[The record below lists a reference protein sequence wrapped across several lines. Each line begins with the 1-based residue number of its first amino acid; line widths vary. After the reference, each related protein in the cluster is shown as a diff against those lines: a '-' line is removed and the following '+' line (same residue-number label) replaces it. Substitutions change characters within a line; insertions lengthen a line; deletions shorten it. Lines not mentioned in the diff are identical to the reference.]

1 MICMKKEIKHHRQ
14 RLRTERVLTDS
25 LNRLS
30 GENPTIQFW
39 SPRGIRTIPRIQV
52 AGVEASISPRGALIP
67 LLPIHH
73 ERAALPG
80 GISVSRRG
88 KKKKVQILFNQ
99 SYEVYSPIGFSPLK

>member
-88 KKKKVQILFNQ
+88 KKKKYK
-99 SYEVYSPIGFSPLK
+99 SFSTRAMRFTVPLVFLP